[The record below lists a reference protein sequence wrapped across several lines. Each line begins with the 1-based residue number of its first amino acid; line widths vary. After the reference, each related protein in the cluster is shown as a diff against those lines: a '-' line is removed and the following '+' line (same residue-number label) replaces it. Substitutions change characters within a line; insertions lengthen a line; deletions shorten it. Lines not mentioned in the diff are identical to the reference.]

1 MVIGCVT
8 LTAGWILQEI
18 NSEKINYMRGTK
30 EYSWGQEV
38 WKEWNRKDKTEGGVG
53 WGSVYYGLRQA
64 HGKL

>member
-18 NSEKINYMRGTK
+18 NSEKINNMRGTK

-38 WKEWNRKDKTEGGVG
+38 WKEWDRKDMAEGGVD
-53 WGSVYYGLRQA
+53 WGSL
-64 HGKL
+64 